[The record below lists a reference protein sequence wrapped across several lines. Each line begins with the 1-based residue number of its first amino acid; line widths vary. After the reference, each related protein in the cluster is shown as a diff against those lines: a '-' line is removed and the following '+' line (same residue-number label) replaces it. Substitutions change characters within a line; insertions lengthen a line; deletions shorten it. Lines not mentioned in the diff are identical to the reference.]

1 MPIIFPPLLPHRP
14 LCRPTGAGVADHHVH
29 AAKALR
35 LRGFGHEL
43 CEVGTLG
50 MRKTWG
56 NIGIPKENQGFTG
69 FTQENVDFKPEKNVG
84 LARFHHS
91 DGSFNHQHKEFEAE
105 KNSDMSWG
113 YKENLCFWVDH
124 TQIHLDICVC
134 LFKRLLPLH
143 DLLNHHFSHQDC
155 QKLGG
160 KSPVFRHTLSIIQ
173 FYKW

>member
-91 DGSFNHQHKEFEAE
+91 DGSFNHQHKEFEEE
-105 KNSDMSWG
+105 KNSDMS
-113 YKENLCFWVDH
+113 
-124 TQIHLDICVC
+124 
-134 LFKRLLPLH
+134 
-143 DLLNHHFSHQDC
+143 
-155 QKLGG
+155 
-160 KSPVFRHTLSIIQ
+160 
-173 FYKW
+173 